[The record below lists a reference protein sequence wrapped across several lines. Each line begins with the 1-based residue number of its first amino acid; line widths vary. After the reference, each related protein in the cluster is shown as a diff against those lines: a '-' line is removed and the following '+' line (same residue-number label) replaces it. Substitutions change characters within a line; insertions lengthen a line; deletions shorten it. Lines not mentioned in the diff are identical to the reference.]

1 MIWPWQRTPYGDVDL
16 ELKIEQ
22 YQEHTNEYREDN
34 DNQIELLR
42 HEVSGLRCTSLRCS
56 VRSVTTG
63 RALLT
68 SFSLGD

>member
-1 MIWPWQRTPYGDVDL
+1 MIFNARRTDDL

-42 HEVSGLRCTSLRCS
+42 HEVSGLRCTVEMLCEERDN
-56 VRSVTTG
+56 RG
-63 RALLT
+63 Y
-68 SFSLGD
+68 